1 MAVGNIR
8 FQMLAGKLTLKCSA
22 AQIASKSIENSCQGL
37 QQRCV
42 KPWPAMLHEMMKN
55 LTRRGTSLVPGFGT
69 ENVPKIEVAF
79 WKAFLF
85 RNLFVVEL
93 PLREEPTR
101 APRFEFFKF

>member
-1 MAVGNIR
+1 
-8 FQMLAGKLTLKCSA
+8 MLAGRLALKCCA
-22 AQIASKSIENSCQGL
+22 AQMASKGIENSLQGL
-37 QQRCV
+37 LKRCV
-42 KPWPAMLHEMMKN
+42 KPWRMMLHRMMRN

-93 PLREEPTR
+93 PLRDEPTR
-101 APRFEFFKF
+101 APRFEFFKS